1 MDGTLN
7 PISFYDL
14 HLGARLRKDGRTIW
28 EDFFGPWSFICF
40 LYLFILY
47 FSPLFF
53 RLSQITFSA
62 WFSLFCQF
70 FVMLI
75 KKLSWPKFWFDI
87 RWKVGLSV
95 TNIFFNLEN
104 QVLVGLK
111 VSPSSCSRKGIS
123 WIFLLKHWAA
133 KSSKSF
139 SYSCIVEAF
148 LAWCL

>member
-28 EDFFGPWSFICF
+28 EDFFWTMIFYMFSLSFFF
-40 LYLFILY
+40 LYF
-47 FSPLFF
+47 FPLFF
-53 RLSQITFSA
+53 RLSQMTFSA
-62 WFSLFCQF
+62 WFSFFYQF

-75 KKLSWPKFWFDI
+75 KKLSPSKFWFDI
-87 RWKVGLSV
+87 RWKVGSSV

-111 VSPSSCSRKGIS
+111 GIS
-123 WIFLLKHWAA
+123 WIFRLKHWAA

-139 SYSCIVEAF
+139 SYSCISET
-148 LAWCL
+148 